1 MRPCMG
7 HWAQYQPLREH
18 WEQWGEPQ
26 IPHTPGAAGPG
37 GVIWGRGGSGV
48 PSGPASPLIP
58 FHGLWGGEKPE
69 LPPPIL
75 CCFPGHVINESH

>member
-26 IPHTPGAAGPG
+26 IPLPSHEVLQGL
-37 GVIWGRGGSGV
+37 GGSFGAEGAQGCLRALLLPSSPSTAYGV
-48 PSGPASPLIP
+48 GRSRSCHHP
-58 FHGLWGGEKPE
+58 FCAAFQGT
-69 LPPPIL
+69 
-75 CCFPGHVINESH
+75 